1 MRHSQ
6 LRGGDAAI
14 SWRVQYCSSRSQRA
28 LDTMPRCAA
37 TADVRRQDI
46 APVDC
51 RWRSACRSTSD
62 CVTIRARLSS
72 AQIPIRTQPRGWEG
86 GCRVLLL
93 QHVVGKQ

>member
-37 TADVRRQDI
+37 TYYYWPMFGDRTSRPSTAGDGQRAGPLAI
-46 APVDC
+46 A
-51 RWRSACRSTSD
+51 
-62 CVTIRARLSS
+62 
-72 AQIPIRTQPRGWEG
+72 
-86 GCRVLLL
+86 
-93 QHVVGKQ
+93 